1 MAGNKLL
8 LAISAATMV
17 GIVVILAVGAPARAD
32 EIKCSDFASRIG
44 ACPAPQVSG
53 TVNGGG
59 VDLSAGFD
67 RSSGGGGQ
75 EAAAAGGSGAGASS
89 GPVRGGTANPG
100 SGASA
105 SPGPPLTF
113 TRDGFSVSCPL
124 CEPGVVVHVSDLANF
139 PAAVPSVSMEPEG
152 WALKGLPANFV
163 AGASVHERSGM
174 LLGFMADVR
183 FSPARFRWDFG
194 DGGHAETSGGG
205 ASWAALRVPEF
216 SATPTSHVFTATG
229 RRAVTVSVVY
239 TAQFRIGS
247 GPWRAVEG
255 TLTLGAA
262 PLTVVV
268 AEVSTV
274 LVPADCLADPTG
286 IGC

>member
-1 MAGNKLL
+1 MARKQFL
-8 LAISAATMV
+8 LA
-17 GIVVILAVGAPARAD
+17 LASLVLSGMPLHSGTS
-32 EIKCSDFASRIG
+32 ECSR
-44 ACPAPQVSG
+44 QVSIVG
-53 TVNGGG
+53 SCPTADSSINGGG
-59 VDLSAGFD
+59 VDLSAGYD
-67 RSSGGGGQ
+67 QKSGGGGQ
-75 EAAAAGGSGAGASS
+75 DAADGSGSGGGGAANS
-89 GPVRGGTANPG
+89 G
-100 SGASA
+100 SSA
-105 SPGPPLTF
+105 SPGPALPF
-113 TRDGFSVSCPL
+113 ARDGFSVSCPL
-124 CEPGVVVHVSDLANF
+124 CEPGQVVHVSDLANF
-139 PAAVPSVSMEPEG
+139 PAAFPSVSMEPEG
-152 WALKGLPANFV
+152 WALKGLPTNFV

-174 LLGFMADVR
+174 LLGFAAEVR
-183 FSPARFRWDFG
+183 FSPAGFRWDFG
-194 DGGHAETSGGG
+194 DGGHAETSSGG
-205 ASWAALRVPEF
+205 ATWAALRVPEF